1 MRSDDVL
8 RLYEE
13 GYRDFKGCNLAGVDL
28 SGQILMGVNFA
39 RADLSGAN
47 LSRAFLTGV
56 NFVGANLSRANLQFA
71 KLSDSCTKFNRADLR
86 RVDVTHV
93 DWADADLTGTC
104 MSDPVA
110 HRATAAVKR

>member
-93 DWADADLTGTC
+93 DWADADLTGAC
-104 MSDPVA
+104 MSDPVG
-110 HRATAAVKR
+110 RATAAVKR